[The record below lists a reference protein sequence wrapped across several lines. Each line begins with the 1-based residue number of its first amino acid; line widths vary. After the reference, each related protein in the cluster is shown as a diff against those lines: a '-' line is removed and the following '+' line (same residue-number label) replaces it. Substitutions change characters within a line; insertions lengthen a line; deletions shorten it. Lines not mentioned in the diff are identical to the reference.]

1 MAHDPL
7 RLGDW
12 LSYNTFLRLEVP
24 MPYVFRPHRR
34 FPIFSPVRYQ
44 IQHRE
49 GYGTITNLSR
59 NGWRLHGNLP
69 ARQGDVCSLKVRLA
83 ARKWISVA
91 AGKVRWVRG
100 DQCGIETLVMNT
112 ESEKALNAYLQE
124 RIKAL

>member
-1 MAHDPL
+1 
-7 RLGDW
+7 
-12 LSYNTFLRLEVP
+12 

-34 FPIFSPVRYQ
+34 FPLFSPVRYQ

-59 NGWRLHGNLP
+59 NGWRLHGTLP

-83 ARKWISVA
+83 AQKWIAVA

-100 DQCGIETLVMNT
+100 DECGIETLVMNT
-112 ESEKALNAYLQE
+112 ESEAELNAYLQE